1 MKVITAFN
9 AITQKDEE
17 AVVTIDNNGEF
28 VFTFADKS
36 FFKLPGD
43 LSKKELMEAL
53 QKEKEMN
60 EGQVS
65 MAKLEA
71 ENNKKLSIFDDAE

>member
-1 MKVITAFN
+1 MKKVIAFN
-9 AITQKDEE
+9 AITQQDEE
-17 AVVTIDNNGEF
+17 AIVTIDNNGEF

-43 LSKKELMEAL
+43 LTKKQIFEAL
-53 QKEKEMN
+53 EKEKLSN

-65 MAKLEA
+65 MAKIEA
-71 ENNKKLSIFDDAE
+71 DNAKKLSIFEDAE

>member
-1 MKVITAFN
+1 MKKVTAFN

-17 AVVTIDNNGEF
+17 AIVTVDQNGEF
-28 VFTFADKS
+28 VFTFEDKS

-43 LSKKELMEAL
+43 LSKKQLFEAL
-53 QKEKEMN
+53 EKEKVSN

-65 MAKLEA
+65 MAKIEA
-71 ENNKKLSIFDDAE
+71 DNAKKLSIFDDAE